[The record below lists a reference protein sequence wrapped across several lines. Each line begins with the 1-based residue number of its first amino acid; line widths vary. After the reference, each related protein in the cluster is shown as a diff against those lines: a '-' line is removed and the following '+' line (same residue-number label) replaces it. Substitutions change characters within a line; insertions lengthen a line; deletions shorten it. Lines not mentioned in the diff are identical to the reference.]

1 MALVEPLHE
10 DPMSWTLGDRIY
22 KAMRVA
28 DLTAKDLSQQYKEK
42 GLVVSRQRIGRWLDD
57 ERDPSATELVVLS
70 EITGVDREWLL
81 ALRSMTC
88 CLRPTGSTRPTCTP
102 SAATCSPSSRS
113 SPFAPQRTVN
123 LAHPVRRSPCR
134 YSKSTRGRGIGDAR
148 QVRAVG
154 TPKEP
159 RAEHGT

>member
-81 ALRSMTC
+81 AFRCNTDYEIDDVLLEADREHEADMH
-88 CLRPTGSTRPTCTP
+88 
-102 SAATCSPSSRS
+102 A
-113 SPFAPQRTVN
+113 
-123 LAHPVRRSPCR
+123 VRRHMLTLVP
-134 YSKSTRGRGIGDAR
+134 
-148 QVRAVG
+148 Q
-154 TPKEP
+154 
-159 RAEHGT
+159 